1 MHTMTPKEQVATELP
16 DQNDRRYHRIGYAII
31 AIVFLGFGGWSVL
44 APLGSAA
51 PAMGMVVVKSER
63 RTLQHLEGGILE
75 QLLIREG
82 DQVKQGQLLAKLDV
96 VQTQASLD
104 VLTSQLLAA
113 EAQIHRLKTERATD
127 LVIQWPE
134 VLNRAN
140 DPRIADVL
148 REQEALFD
156 KRQAALAGEVSILS
170 QRADQLRSRI
180 SGLLESKETKRR
192 LLQSFTKEYDSLKQ
206 LLDEGFVDES
216 RVRDFERRIVELQGD
231 LQSLD
236 SEIQSAEIQIGEAEL
251 QVLQTRSVFDREVQS
266 QLTELQARR
275 DELRE
280 QQRVAQDRLGRA
292 EITAPVDGIVLTIE
306 VTTEGGVVPG
316 GQPFITIVPEED
328 DLLIEAQVAPVDVDR
343 VRVGQDAELQ
353 FSSFD
358 PNSMPKIFGTVLNV
372 SADAL
377 VDRSSGVSYYL
388 ATLEIASE
396 ERMKLVGY
404 QLVPGMPV
412 NVLIQTGERTLW
424 QYLTKPLAQGMSRAL
439 IED

>member
-1 MHTMTPKEQVATELP
+1 
-16 DQNDRRYHRIGYAII
+16 
-31 AIVFLGFGGWSVL
+31 
-44 APLGSAA
+44 
-51 PAMGMVVVKSER
+51 
-63 RTLQHLEGGILE
+63 
-75 QLLIREG
+75 
-82 DQVKQGQLLAKLDV
+82 
-96 VQTQASLD
+96 
-104 VLTSQLLAA
+104 
-113 EAQIHRLKTERATD
+113 
-127 LVIQWPE
+127 
-134 VLNRAN
+134 
-140 DPRIADVL
+140 
-148 REQEALFD
+148 
-156 KRQAALAGEVSILS
+156 LAGEVSILS

-180 SGLLESKETKRR
+180 AGLRDSKETKRR
-192 LLQSFTKEYDSLKQ
+192 LLQSFTQEYEGLKQ

-251 QVLQTRSVFDREVQS
+251 QILQTRSVFDREVQS

-280 QQRVAQDRLGRA
+280 QKRVAQDRLARA

-358 PNSMPKIFGTVLNV
+358 PNSMPKTFGTVLNV

-388 ATLEIASE
+388 ATLEIPSE
-396 ERMKLVGY
+396 ERVKLVGY

>member
-1 MHTMTPKEQVATELP
+1 MHTMNSEKQVTTEQP
-16 DQNDRRYHRIGYAII
+16 DQNDRRYHRIGYVII
-31 AIVFLGFGGWSVL
+31 AIVFLGFGGWSAL

-104 VLTSQLLAA
+104 VLTSQLLVA

>member
-1 MHTMTPKEQVATELP
+1 
-16 DQNDRRYHRIGYAII
+16 
-31 AIVFLGFGGWSVL
+31 LGFGGWSAL

-104 VLTSQLLAA
+104 VLTSQMLAA
-113 EAQIHRLKTERATD
+113 EAQIHRLKTERSGSS
-127 LVIQWPE
+127 VVQWPE

-148 REQEALFD
+148 REQESLFD
-156 KRQAALAGEVSILS
+156 KRQEALAGEVSILS

-180 SGLLESKETKRR
+180 AGLRDSKETKRR
-192 LLQSFTKEYDSLKQ
+192 LLQSFTQEYEGLKQ

-251 QVLQTRSVFDREVQS
+251 QILQTRSVFDREVQS

-280 QQRVAQDRLGRA
+280 QKRVAQDRLARA

-358 PNSMPKIFGTVLNV
+358 PNSMPKTFGTVLNV

-388 ATLEIASE
+388 ATLEIPSE
-396 ERMKLVGY
+396 ERVKLVGY

>member
-1 MHTMTPKEQVATELP
+1 MHTMTPEKQVATELP
-16 DQNDRRYHRIGYAII
+16 DQNDRRYQRIGYAII
-31 AIVFLGFGGWSVL
+31 AIVFLGFGGWSAL

-104 VLTSQLLAA
+104 VLTSQMLAA
-113 EAQIHRLKTERATD
+113 EAQIHRLKTERSGS
-127 LVIQWPE
+127 LVVQWPE

-148 REQEALFD
+148 REQESLFD
-156 KRQAALAGEVSILS
+156 KRQEALAGEVSILS

-180 SGLLESKETKRR
+180 AGLRDSKETKRR
-192 LLQSFTKEYDSLKQ
+192 LLQSFTQEYEGLKQ

-251 QVLQTRSVFDREVQS
+251 QILQTRSVFDREVQS

-280 QQRVAQDRLGRA
+280 QKRVAQDRLARA

-358 PNSMPKIFGTVLNV
+358 PNSMPKTFGTVLNV

-377 VDRSSGVSYYL
+377 MDRSSGVSYYL
-388 ATLEIASE
+388 ATLEIPSE
-396 ERMKLVGY
+396 ERVKLVGY

>member
-1 MHTMTPKEQVATELP
+1 MHTMTPEKQVATELP
-16 DQNDRRYHRIGYAII
+16 DQNDRRYQRIGYAII
-31 AIVFLGFGGWSVL
+31 AIVFLGFGGWSAL

-104 VLTSQLLAA
+104 VLTSQMLAA
-113 EAQIHRLKTERATD
+113 EAQIHRLKTERSGSS
-127 LVIQWPE
+127 VVQWPE

-148 REQEALFD
+148 REQESLFD
-156 KRQAALAGEVSILS
+156 KRQEALAGEVSILS

-180 SGLLESKETKRR
+180 AGLRDSKETKRR
-192 LLQSFTKEYDSLKQ
+192 LLQSFTQEYEGLKQ

-251 QVLQTRSVFDREVQS
+251 QILQTRSVFDREVQS

-280 QQRVAQDRLGRA
+280 QKRVAQDRLARA

-358 PNSMPKIFGTVLNV
+358 PNSMPKTFGTVLNV

-388 ATLEIASE
+388 ATLEIPSE
-396 ERMKLVGY
+396 ERVKLVGY